1 LRSTTIRLDGRL
13 ASLITSEHLMIM
25 SEIRQPVVLLIGDC
39 DSPQFRR
46 ALNAGCEKS
55 LPDRKSSDMAGE
67 CDSDVV
73 SATLDAPQT
82 QRATSIREAVSLLE
96 SSNLVP
102 DLVISYQGIPDQ
114 YASAD
119 IDHLIGFL
127 PLSRFVV
134 AFSSWCESIGRTEQ
148 RWPLAWSVP
157 VAHAAARIR
166 FELQQLAVDQP
177 PLPAT
182 TSRDEAFATLAAGR
196 LDDAKPG
203 GREKSATVHSADV
216 SLRECFESIARTLGF
231 TISSDDS
238 TREAEF
244 LHILVATFV
253 DDETFSRVKELR
265 ADCAEST
272 IIVAS
277 DMATPGET
285 IDLHQTGANAV
296 ISQLRFAEDFVDHFH
311 FRFAG
316 EPEVAT
322 ET

>member
-1 LRSTTIRLDGRL
+1 
-13 ASLITSEHLMIM
+13 MIM

-46 ALNAGCEKS
+46 ALKAGREKT
-55 LPDRKSSDMAGE
+55 LPDRKSSDIVGE
-67 CDSDVV
+67 CDSNAV

-96 SSNLVP
+96 NRNLVP
-102 DLVISYQGIPDQ
+102 DLVISYQGIPDE

-119 IDHLIGFL
+119 IDHLIGLL

-134 AFSSWCESIGRTEQ
+134 AFSTWCESIGRTEQ

-182 TSRDEAFATLAAGR
+182 TSRDEAFARLAAGR
-196 LDDAKPG
+196 LDDARPG

-231 TISSDDS
+231 IISSDDS
-238 TREAEF
+238 TRKAEH
-244 LHILVATFV
+244 LHIVVAAFV
-253 DDETFSRVKELR
+253 DDETFIRVKELR
-265 ADCAEST
+265 ADCAEET

-285 IDLHQTGANAV
+285 IDLHLAGASAV
-296 ISQLRFAEDFVDHFH
+296 ISQLRFAEEFVDQFH
-311 FRFAG
+311 FRFACV
-316 EPEVAT
+316 PEMVA